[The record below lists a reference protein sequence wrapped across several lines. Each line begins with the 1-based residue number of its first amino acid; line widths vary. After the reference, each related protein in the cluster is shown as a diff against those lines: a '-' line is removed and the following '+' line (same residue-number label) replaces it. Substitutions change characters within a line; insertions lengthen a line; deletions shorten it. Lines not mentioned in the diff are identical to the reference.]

1 MEGQECVCCGEREW
15 GRRGSGFELTILERT
30 LLTLQTLEE
39 SSEPFQRILSQLLS
53 PRRQTQVLSHLPN
66 MGCSVTENKPFPLP
80 RQQWQG
86 RSFSSHFWL

>member
-1 MEGQECVCCGEREW
+1 MCVAGMGAGEW
-15 GRRGSGFELTILERT
+15 GAGFELTILERT

-80 RQQWQG
+80 RPQWQG
-86 RSFSSHFWL
+86 RSLYSHFWL